1 MAGGAAALADG
12 RKSGMNGENLPPE
25 SKQIHVRKT
34 DANLYS
40 TTVIWI
46 EALED
51 DGWENKV
58 WRGWKRRKITR
69 DLGGIDRVRFRD
81 CKWDPKQQPQQTIRW
96 AIHRFLRFWLSRT
109 PAKPSRRLR
118 IIAHYTEYCC
128 LTITQEQQ
136 PLHPGV
142 NILQP

>member
-51 DGWENKV
+51 DGWENIK
-58 WRGWKRRKITR
+58 
-69 DLGGIDRVRFRD
+69 
-81 CKWDPKQQPQQTIRW
+81 DP
-96 AIHRFLRFWLSRT
+96 
-109 PAKPSRRLR
+109 
-118 IIAHYTEYCC
+118 
-128 LTITQEQQ
+128 
-136 PLHPGV
+136 
-142 NILQP
+142 N